1 MLTLQGDSDYQTS
14 VAYSPDGRFLV
25 AGGGD
30 FNTINNGVGI
40 IWNAITGERIF
51 TLPSDSLISAVA
63 YSLDGKLAI
72 IGSFNGTI
80 HIWDAFTGKY
90 VSILRGHT
98 GVVNSAAF
106 SPDGT
111 LLATSSLDGTA
122 RIWDMTNGVNLL
134 TLPVDSGGI
143 GSAVFSP
150 DGKRLAVGGK
160 SGISIFLLPIQDVI
174 ALAQS
179 RVTRTL
185 TLEECQQYLHM
196 DACPAAP

>member
-1 MLTLQGDSDYQTS
+1 MVEATPGPHFKET
-14 VAYSPDGRFLV
+14 AIIRHPWRIAPDGRFLV

-30 FNTINNGVGI
+30 FNTIIGVGI

-98 GVVNSAAF
+98 GVVNSPHSA
-106 SPDGT
+106 DGT
-111 LLATSSLDGTA
+111 LLATSRLDGTA

-143 GSAVFSP
+143 GKAVFNP
-150 DGKRLAVGGK
+150 DGNV
-160 SGISIFLLPIQDVI
+160 SP
-174 ALAQS
+174 
-179 RVTRTL
+179 
-185 TLEECQQYLHM
+185 
-196 DACPAAP
+196 